1 MEKEKEVGPWWTDDE
16 WINVTTKIPLVGQGR
31 KLVVWA
37 IESKEEELP
46 QHLRDS
52 DGNGWVVVE
61 TTYDDGE
68 YIHII
73 FYKYADPVYQAG
85 VIAHECLH
93 VLRLIHEKTGQ
104 NFNTQKGDDEF
115 AGYILQWL
123 VEQCHTEMIRQV
135 DAVTR
140 ATF

>member
-1 MEKEKEVGPWWTDDE
+1 MDE
-16 WINVTTKIPLVGQGR
+16 ENLTHEAIKIPIVGQGR
-31 KLVVWA
+31 ELVVWA
-37 IESKEEELP
+37 IESKEELP
-46 QHLRDS
+46 EHLNDS

-61 TTYDDGE
+61 VQDDGE

-73 FYKYADPVYQAG
+73 FYEYADPVYQAG

-93 VLRLIHEKTGQ
+93 VLRLIHEYTGQ

-123 VEQCHTEMIRQV
+123 VEQCHE
-135 DAVTR
+135 ALLSNEEE
-140 ATF
+140 